1 MHDSIQ
7 KPKLYVKKKITEV
20 PPKRNLFF
28 FLCGR
33 RSSLDTHAASSALSA
48 KETNEHLSTKE
59 GYQLLKLK
67 LVPTITTPE
76 ATDLNKNFSN
86 ASPLLWSPLLDPP
99 KDDLDKEAATGNGS
113 GPSDCV
119 SNALVQVR

>member
-1 MHDSIQ
+1 LD
-7 KPKLYVKKKITEV
+7 
-20 PPKRNLFF
+20 PPK
-28 FLCGR
+28 
-33 RSSLDTHAASSALSA
+33 DDVD
-48 KETNEHLSTKE
+48 KE
-59 GYQLLKLK
+59 
-67 LVPTITTPE
+67 E